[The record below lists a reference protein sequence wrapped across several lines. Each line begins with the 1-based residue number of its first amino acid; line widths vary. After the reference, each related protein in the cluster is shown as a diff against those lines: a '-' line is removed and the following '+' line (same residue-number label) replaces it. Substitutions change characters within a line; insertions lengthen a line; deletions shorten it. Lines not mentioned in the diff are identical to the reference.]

1 MGIGIG
7 RCVVVL
13 VVIYTATAAAS
24 LPMAAAALPQTM
36 RPVRRY
42 VPPVLRPL
50 AIVTLASNDAYLES
64 ARVLFCSLR
73 DARTLG
79 VTYDTRIMVPRGF
92 HMRAAEWFES
102 HEIIP
107 TPHAATPREVSF
119 LKFHLWTLDS
129 WERVLFIDSD
139 ALVLNATALMSALR
153 ALPSTVAIAA
163 APDPAPPDTIN
174 SGLLFIRP
182 NRSIAAR
189 LDAMRRDS
197 DRTDQDTINRMF
209 QRGWYGTR
217 AMLPARFNWHAWLS
231 AADVPAPLVH
241 SDRSGEAA
249 VAVVH
254 YSGERKPWL
263 YVTPQQRAM
272 LSERWKEI
280 MRPWWSVH
288 GAMCRDS

>member
-1 MGIGIG
+1 MLSL
-7 RCVVVL
+7 VL
-13 VVIYTATAAAS
+13 YMAMAAAS
-24 LPMAAAALPQTM
+24 PTSQAKSARSM
-36 RPVRRY
+36 RPVQHY

-50 AIVTLASNDAYLES
+50 AIVTLASNDAYLEA

-73 DARTLG
+73 DASALRALA
-79 VTYDTRIMVPRGF
+79 YDMRVLVPRGF
-92 HMRAAEWFES
+92 HMRAAERFES

-119 LKFHLWTLDS
+119 LKFHLWTLES

-139 ALVLNATALMSALR
+139 ALVLNATALVSALR
-153 ALPSTVAIAA
+153 ALPSAVSIAA

-189 LDAMRRDS
+189 LNAMRRES

-209 QRGWYGTR
+209 QRRWYGTR

-231 AADVPAPLVH
+231 ASDVPSPLVH
-241 SDRSGEAA
+241 SDGGEAA

-272 LSERWKEI
+272 LSDRWKEV
-280 MRPWWSVH
+280 MRPWWAAHSAPCVR
-288 GAMCRDS
+288 GVRDT

>member
-7 RCVVVL
+7 RYAVVL
-13 VVIYTATAAAS
+13 MVIYTATAAAS
-24 LPMAAAALPQTM
+24 LPMAT
-36 RPVRRY
+36 RPIRRY

-50 AIVTLASNDAYLES
+50 VIVTLASNDAYLES

-73 DARTLG
+73 DARALG
-79 VTYDTRIMVPRGF
+79 VTYDTRIMVPRSF

-139 ALVLNATALMSALR
+139 ALVLNATALVGALR
-153 ALPSTVAIAA
+153 ALPDAVAIAA

-182 NRSIAAR
+182 NRTIAAR
-189 LDAMRRDS
+189 LGAMRRDS

-209 QRGWYGTR
+209 QRSWYGTR

-241 SDRSGEAA
+241 SDGGSAA
-249 VAVVH
+249 VAVIH

-272 LSERWKEI
+272 LSERWKEV
-280 MRPWWSVH
+280 MRPWWAVH
-288 GAMCRDS
+288 ATMCSDS